1 MKRFCLLL
9 VLVISLAGCTN
20 PEPDA
25 FEYRGSK
32 VGDNAAVVGIA
43 GSLPLH
49 ECYQSVELQTKKR
62 PYGLTVRYEDPGMER
77 AEQERLA
84 IRNAAA
90 YFTLIPNAEIVRF
103 AFPNRTYAFSRPEME
118 AWFGTNFSNI
128 RHENEL
134 QQLMNQKLEQL
145 NSNNSY
151 FRRV

>member
-20 PEPDA
+20 PEPNA
-25 FEYRGSK
+25 FAYKGSK
-32 VGDNAAVVGIA
+32 VGDNAAVVSIA

-49 ECYQSVELQTKKR
+49 DCYRSVELQTKKR

-90 YFTLIPNAEIVRF
+90 YFTLISNAEIVRF
-103 AFPNRTYAFSRPEME
+103 AFPNGTYAFSRPEME
-118 AWFGTNFSNI
+118 AWFGTDFSNI
-128 RHENEL
+128 RHEKEL
-134 QQLMNQKLEQL
+134 QQLMNQKLEQKD
-145 NSNNSY
+145 SIDSY